1 MDGEKED
8 KKKISENDTSHP
20 KSAGLSVSQSI
31 REIWTREGKKEG
43 REKSGAS
50 RLGRKKAANMDLGRF
65 DLDCACRYYGVT
77 SELGPSW
84 KNRKRILLLMSPA
97 FFSWAK
103 TAEKLLLLLLL
114 LHGLGLLEK
123 REKPRQSRMEDN
135 SGI

>member
-103 TAEKLLLLLLL
+103 TAEKLLPLL
-114 LHGLGLLEK
+114 LHGLGVLEK

-135 SGI
+135 GGI